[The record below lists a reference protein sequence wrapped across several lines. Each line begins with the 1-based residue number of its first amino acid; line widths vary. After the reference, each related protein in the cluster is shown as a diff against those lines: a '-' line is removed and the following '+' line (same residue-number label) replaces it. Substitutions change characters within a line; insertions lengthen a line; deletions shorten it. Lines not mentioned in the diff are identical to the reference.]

1 MRNIFC
7 RKRKFAVTS
16 QASGFRKR
24 PQLLLMLLLNKLQN
38 FSKNEPLLARLA
50 LLVGCVFTVLYFFF
64 AHEGSYFNDD
74 WAYSRYAH
82 EVLTGDFAFEYM
94 PFSHRFFA
102 YLPVSILYAT
112 IGVSP
117 YITTVWP
124 MLCTAGTLVLIFG
137 LLRKNYPGAA
147 MWAVILLGF
156 NFHTLFL
163 SNYLYPDNVVMLL
176 ALAILGMLLH
186 YRQVQNNPIRFGLA
200 FAVLNFLGMLTKE
213 TIIYI
218 APVYLYVF
226 VLDLIRKENL
236 KFWLWSA
243 VFGAILLAFYFA
255 AYEIFTGHWLN
266 RFLMTSEIVNEFKP
280 GYLQNKTAYYFNR
293 LTYEPILF
301 FIGSGIIVPIIFAF
315 SAPGVTLKN
324 LVKLENTRSYWLL
337 ATILILLTFWF
348 GSTSYTHYKP
358 MVLVPRMITVLMPPL
373 CISAGFAL
381 ANNFHKPRFQLIVGV
396 FFLAA
401 AVISRSN
408 LAVIYVPVGLFFLF
422 VRFVPK
428 FALPVFGLLVIMFS
442 LAIRPLH
449 FMVKPTGT
457 DYFVTQ
463 ELMTERL
470 NHKAGR
476 YQVFTNYY
484 LAQQYCSFYGYQP
497 NPNYE
502 YLNYDKTRQVS
513 ASADTAYLLVNQ
525 AMIRNP
531 ELMLRLQAD
540 SVYKLFPKRELLWQ
554 KGNVQL
560 FMLPKIKE

>member
-1 MRNIFC
+1 M
-7 RKRKFAVTS
+7 
-16 QASGFRKR
+16 
-24 PQLLLMLLLNKLQN
+24 LNKLQN
-38 FSKNEPLLARLA
+38 FSENEPLLAKLA
-50 LLVGCVFTVLYFFF
+50 LLAGCVFTLLYFFF

-82 EVLTGDFAFEYM
+82 EVLTGDFAFEDM

-102 YLPVSILYAT
+102 YLPVSVLYAT

-124 MLCTAGTLVLIFG
+124 MLCTAGTLVLIYY
-137 LLRKNYPGAA
+137 LLRKNYPGVA

-163 SNYLYPDNVVMLL
+163 SNYLYPDNIVMFLS
-176 ALAILGMLLH
+176 LAILGLLYH
-186 YRQVQNNPIRFGLA
+186 YRQIQKNTIGFALT

-213 TIIYI
+213 TIVYI
-218 APVYLYVF
+218 VPFYLYVF
-226 VLDLIRKENL
+226 GLDLVRKENL

-255 AYEIFTGHWLN
+255 AYEVFTGHWLN

-293 LTYEPILF
+293 LTFEPILF
-301 FIGSGIIVPIIFAF
+301 LIGSGIIVPIIFAF
-315 SAPGVTLKN
+315 SAPGVTIKN
-324 LVKLENTRSYWLL
+324 LLKLEDMRSYWLW

-381 ANNFHKPRFQLIVGV
+381 ANSFYKMRFQLLVGV
-396 FFLAA
+396 LFIAA
-401 AVISRSN
+401 AIISKSN
-408 LAVIYVPVGLFFLF
+408 MAAIYMPIGLFFLF

-428 FALPVFGLLVIMFS
+428 FAIPVLGLLAIMLS

-449 FMVKPTGT
+449 FMVKPTVT

-463 ELMTERL
+463 QLMTKRL
-470 NHKAGR
+470 NHKSGS
-476 YQVFTNYY
+476 YHVFTNEY
-484 LAQQYCSFYGYQP
+484 LARQYGSFYGYKP
-497 NPNYE
+497 NPNYRYE
-502 YLNYDKTRQVS
+502 DYNRNQQIS
-513 ASADTAYLLVNQ
+513 ATADTAYLLMNH
-525 AMIRNP
+525 AMIQNP
-531 ELMLRLQAD
+531 ELVMRLPAD
-540 SVYKLFPKRELLWQ
+540 SVYKLFPERKLLWQ
-554 KGNVQL
+554 KGSVQL
-560 FMLPKIKE
+560 FMLPKKMK